1 MGGTIL
7 IRLFLTNAMGQ
18 SPSSEA
24 IISFWSRI
32 SLSLV
37 KLENPSFVFV
47 TDHNWAYTKSGIPCP
62 HSDIIFTNNFN
73 IVSHLFLGA
82 EFKFRLVD
90 WLR

>member
-24 IISFWSRI
+24 IIPFWSRI

-37 KLENPSFVFV
+37 KMENSSFVFV
-47 TDHNWAYTKSGIPCP
+47 TAHNWSYPKPGIPCP
-62 HSDIIFTNNFN
+62 HPDIIFTTNFN
-73 IVSHLFLGA
+73 VVSHLFLGA
-82 EFKFRLVD
+82 EFKFRLLD
-90 WLR
+90 WLG